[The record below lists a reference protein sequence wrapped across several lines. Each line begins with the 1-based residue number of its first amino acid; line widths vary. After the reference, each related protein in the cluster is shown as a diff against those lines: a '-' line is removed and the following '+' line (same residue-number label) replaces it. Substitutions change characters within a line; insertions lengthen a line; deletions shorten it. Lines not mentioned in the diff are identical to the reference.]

1 MPNNYTTSENFTNLM
16 ISFEKEVL
24 TGYLD
29 PVGIPT
35 IGIGHVIR
43 KCEPYKVGQAITRE
57 ESRRLFRKDTA
68 WAIKAVNRLVTRPL
82 NQNQFDALVS
92 LVFNIGEVGFSNS
105 TVLRRTNLG
114 DFAAAA
120 KAFALWNKAKGLVLK
135 GLVRRRK
142 AEAELFLRSDADFIA
157 DSEESVSLESSELTD
172 ETGNDPTD
180 DLSKSEIAGETE
192 TEATTENLQPNG
204 DNSEKAK
211 TLNAPPSDGS
221 TSVATKVTLA
231 GLALPPS
238 LAAIVQVIQD
248 AVEKGFVDSKTV
260 GDGVVSFLSAN
271 YKYVLVGIGILISFL
286 LIKKL
291 FKQITLWLEM
301 YFAASK
307 NHYDVKVIKS

>member
-1 MPNNYTTSENFTNLM
+1 MPNNYRTSENFTNLL

-35 IGIGHVIR
+35 IGIGHVIL
-43 KCEPYKVGQAITRE
+43 KGEPYKVGQTITRE
-57 ESRRLFRKDTA
+57 ESRRLFKKDTE
-68 WAIKAVNRLVTRPL
+68 WAVTAVNRLVTRPL

-92 LVFNIGEVGFSNS
+92 LVFNIGEIGFSNS
-105 TVLRRTNLG
+105 TVFRETNRG
-114 DFAAAA
+114 NFRAAAR
-120 KAFALWNKAKGLVLK
+120 AFALWNKAKGRVLK

-142 AEAELFLRSDADFIA
+142 VEAELFLRPMAKQRSAGVLAESKETSTASSDEL
-157 DSEESVSLESSELTD
+157 SNNSLELEMT
-172 ETGNDPTD
+172 EPTTGRQVIAENQEQEN
-180 DLSKSEIAGETE
+180 EIEQST
-192 TEATTENLQPNG
+192 
-204 DNSEKAK
+204 K

-221 TSVATKVTLA
+221 TSVATKITIA
-231 GLALPPS
+231 GITIPPS
-238 LAAIVQVIQD
+238 LAATVQVIRD
-248 AVEKGFVDSKTV
+248 AVEKGFFDAKTV
-260 GDGVVSFLSAN
+260 GDGVITFLSAN
-271 YKYVLVGIGILISFL
+271 YKYVFVGIGILISFL